1 MSEFL
6 WYNKYKNEEVSS
18 EMIDCIAKKAV
29 SVIVALLLCLSALPA
44 GTAAAQSTEG
54 HHEAG
59 TDRYAHVPQI
69 TVETKTGDGC
79 SLEKSDGYVDA
90 HIRIEDVDGSE
101 LTGDVQF
108 KVRGNTTALNWI
120 EKKSYA
126 FKFSEKTEVL
136 GMGKGK
142 KWVVISN
149 VFDPTL
155 LRNYLAFETA
165 MELEI
170 PFTSDHKFVE
180 LWLDG
185 RFLGSYVLFEPVRQ
199 GIDRVDLDIESNDG
213 MKDFLVEYETEKAMS
228 YPDKTYFIAGS
239 HRFIASDPEQPNERQ
254 LAYIQ
259 ETLSDVIQAL
269 RKGTEA
275 EISEKIDVSSFVKYY
290 LLNEYFKPFD
300 FGISSVFFYYKD
312 GKLYAGPPWDYDLSM
327 GNANPEYSDRG
338 KKANSPTGVFA
349 DQNLFA
355 YLAHKD
361 WFRDL
366 ANREYEAHRDYFAHL
381 HTDGGALDTLRSSYR
396 ETIERNYEEAGWSA
410 SKWWLNTQRQP
421 DKTYEENYAFLKSWL
436 AERNAWLEDYL
447 NISR

>member
-1 MSEFL
+1 
-6 WYNKYKNEEVSS
+6 
-18 EMIDCIAKKAV
+18 MIDCIAKKAL

-54 HHEAG
+54 HHEVG
-59 TDRYAHVPQI
+59 TDRDAHVPQI
-69 TVETKTGDGC
+69 TVETETGDGC
-79 SLEKSDGYVDA
+79 SLEKSDGYVNA

-101 LTGDVQF
+101 LTGDIQF

-185 RFLGSYVLFEPVRQ
+185 RFLGSYVLFEPVQQ
-199 GIDRVDLDIESNDG
+199 GVDRVNLDIESNDG

-254 LAYIQ
+254 LAYMQ

-275 EISEKIDVSSFVKYY
+275 EILEKIDVSSFVKYY

-300 FGISSVFFYYKD
+300 FGISSVFFYCKD

-327 GNANPEYSDRG
+327 GNVNPEYSDRG
-338 KKANSPTGVFA
+338 EKANSPTGVFA

-355 YLAHKD
+355 YLAQKD

-366 ANREYEAHRDYFAHL
+366 AKKEYEAHRDYFAHL
-381 HTDGGALDTLRSSYR
+381 HTDGGVLDTLRSSYR
-396 ETIERNYEEAGWSA
+396 ETIERNFEEAGWSA

-447 NISR
+447 NIS

>member
-1 MSEFL
+1 M
-6 WYNKYKNEEVSS
+6 
-18 EMIDCIAKKAV
+18 
-29 SVIVALLLCLSALPA
+29 PA
-44 GTAAAQSTEG
+44 A
-54 HHEAG
+54 
-59 TDRYAHVPQI
+59 AHVPQI

-185 RFLGSYVLFEPVRQ
+185 RFLGSYVLFEPVQQ
-199 GIDRVDLDIESNDG
+199 GVDRVDLDI
-213 MKDFLVEYETEKAMS
+213 
-228 YPDKTYFIAGS
+228 
-239 HRFIASDPEQPNERQ
+239 
-254 LAYIQ
+254 
-259 ETLSDVIQAL
+259 
-269 RKGTEA
+269 RKKC
-275 EISEKIDVSSFVKYY
+275 S
-290 LLNEYFKPFD
+290 
-300 FGISSVFFYYKD
+300 FGIVGESGCGKSITANAVLGLLPYPLRVSEGSVR
-312 GKLYAGPPWDYDLSM
+312 YD
-327 GNANPEYSDRG
+327 
-338 KKANSPTGVFA
+338 
-349 DQNLFA
+349 
-355 YLAHKD
+355 
-361 WFRDL
+361 
-366 ANREYEAHRDYFAHL
+366 
-381 HTDGGALDTLRSSYR
+381 
-396 ETIERNYEEAGWSA
+396 
-410 SKWWLNTQRQP
+410 
-421 DKTYEENYAFLKSWL
+421 
-436 AERNAWLEDYL
+436 
-447 NISR
+447 SR